1 MNKMVKYNQVK
12 KQRAFTLLEVM
23 VALAVLAMGLG
34 AVMKVSATQATQ
46 LAYIK
51 NKTIA
56 LWVAENKANEIQLED
71 WPETGTRT
79 GRELMAT
86 QEWTWKVKIS
96 NTADKDLR
104 RMDIEINDVT
114 GKGEPLV
121 RLVAFKG
128 RQINKEV
135 VP

>member
-1 MNKMVKYNQVK
+1 MNKVVKYSQVS
-12 KQRAFTLLEVM
+12 KQRAFTLLEVL

-34 AVMKVSATQATQ
+34 AVMKVSASQATQ

-56 LWVAENKANEIQLED
+56 LWVAENKANEIQMED

-79 GRELMAT
+79 GREFMAT
-86 QEWTWKVKIS
+86 QEWQWKVKIS

-104 RMDIEINDVT
+104 RMDIEVNHITD
-114 GKGEPLV
+114 KGEPLV
-121 RLVAFKG
+121 RFIAFKG